1 MIRSLLDLDE
11 VKKKIESNK
20 TLLIAGDENLLK
32 QLPKGKWIGGTIPYF
47 MAEDGGLSTK
57 DKMYV
62 TELPDYIEDITIKT
76 YNQDTISK
84 IYVDDPDKTLSFIII
99 PASSSIHYYFALES
113 PNFKGFAT
121 RALIGWI
128 SGIHLDDLGNET
140 AKIMDGSSLSVY
152 DDRAVVM
159 HVRLPENKF
168 PEIKILNIFE
178 QGDGDA
184 IEFLEDGFMAQ
195 EVQINGETRNFA
207 EYIIENN
214 IDIKL
219 PLVANY
225 FGAMINTS
233 FQAVDEEN
241 KKVDFYAPVFKGVLY
256 KQARP
261 VKDYIS
267 DFLNEMPEESGEN
280 IVFSCN
286 CILNYLYAELE
297 GKKTG
302 YFTGPMTFG
311 EIAYQLLNQTLAYV
325 KILNI

>member
-1 MIRSLLDLDE
+1 MEKLLYEIDE
-11 VKKKIESNK
+11 VKKKIETNRI
-20 TLLIAGDENLLK
+20 LLIAGDEKLLK
-32 QLPKGKWIGGTIPYF
+32 KLPKGKWIGGTIPYF
-47 MAEDGGLSTK
+47 MADDGGLSTK
-57 DKMYV
+57 DKLYI
-62 TELPDYIEDITIKT
+62 TELPDYIEDISIKA
-76 YNQDTISK
+76 YDQNTISN
-84 IYVDDPDKTLSFIII
+84 IYVDEPDKVLSFIII

-113 PNFKGFAT
+113 PKFEGFAT

-140 AKIMDGSSLSVY
+140 AKVVDGSSLIVY
-152 DDRAVVM
+152 NDRAVVM
-159 HVRLPENKF
+159 HVKLPENKF

-184 IEFLEDGFMAQ
+184 IEFLDDGFMVK
-195 EVQINGETRNFA
+195 EVQINGKTRNFA
-207 EYIIENN
+207 EYIDENN

-225 FGAMINTS
+225 SGAMINTS
-233 FQAVDEEN
+233 FQAVDEKN
-241 KKVDFYAPVFKGVLY
+241 KRVDFYAPVFKGVLY

-325 KILNI
+325 KILNL